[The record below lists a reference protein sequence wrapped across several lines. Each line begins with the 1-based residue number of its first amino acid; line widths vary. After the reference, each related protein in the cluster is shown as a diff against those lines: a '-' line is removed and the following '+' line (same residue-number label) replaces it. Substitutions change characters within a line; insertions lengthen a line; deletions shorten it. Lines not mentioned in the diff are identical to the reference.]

1 MKHRRRRAARRP
13 GPGTSI
19 GTWAAAALLCTTA
32 LALPWPSAHAQPMP
46 AQAVPLQAQASG
58 ESGWHLRAQSLA
70 ALPDHTLLRLH
81 VSFANQ
87 RRPQGAQLANSDT
100 FLLTDG
106 GERLWLK
113 RPEDDRVVQIANN
126 ASVDKTLTFLGAI
139 PVGTRQLT
147 LVVNEGN
154 AANSL
159 RGPSMRLPI
168 DLPAPLQAQLKVHR
182 VGADP
187 AALDAS
193 ARYPVQAGN
202 AGGLLVQVQS
212 IHREANH
219 TRLAVSVSY
228 SHRRRPQGTQLAGGE
243 TYLRT
248 ASGQRFMLQRPPDQ
262 PTLPLANNS
271 TLTGDLRF
279 QGVLPANAQGL
290 TLVINEGF
298 PADSTR
304 ASGMVMALPAP

>member
-1 MKHRRRRAARRP
+1 MKHFRSQAARRLP
-13 GPGTSI
+13 S
-19 GTWAAAALLCTTA
+19 GTWLAAALVCMAT
-32 LALPWPSAHAQPMP
+32 LPWQTAHAQPAP
-46 AQAVPLQAQASG
+46 AQPVPLQAQTSSQG
-58 ESGWHLRAQSLA
+58 GWHLRAKSLA
-70 ALPDHTLLRLH
+70 AQPDHTVLHLH

-100 FLLTDG
+100 FLLTDH

-113 RPEDDRVVQIANN
+113 RPDDDRVLQIANN
-126 ASVDKTLTFLGAI
+126 ASVEKTLTFLGAI
-139 PVGTRQLT
+139 PAGTQHVT

-154 AANSL
+154 AADSV
-159 RGPSMRLPI
+159 RGPSLRLPI
-168 DLPAPLQAQLKVHR
+168 ALPPPLQAQLKVRR

-187 AALDAS
+187 ATLDAS

-212 IHREANH
+212 VHREANH
-219 TRLAVSVSY
+219 TRLAVSVAY
-228 SHRRRPQGTQLAGGE
+228 SHRRRPEGTQLAGGE

-248 ASGQRFMLQRPPDQ
+248 ASGQRFMLQRPPDS

-271 TLTGDLRF
+271 TFTGDLRF
-279 QGVLPANAQGL
+279 QGVLPADAKGL
-290 TLVINEGF
+290 ALVINEGF